1 MNQYLLTTYSVE
13 GESQGT
19 PPSPEDMQRFM
30 KAVIDLETEMDDKG
44 VFVFG
49 GALHGADGAR
59 VVTRDDADVFI
70 TDGPFAETKEQIGG
84 FYIINAEDLDEALGW
99 ATKVTGAIGRPIEV
113 RTFRATGKAAD
124 HMNGNS

>member
-1 MNQYLLTTYSVE
+1 MNQYLLTTYAVE

-30 KAVIDLETEMDDKG
+30 TAVIELESEMDEAG
-44 VFVFG
+44 AFVFG
-49 GALHGADGAR
+49 GALHATEGTR
-59 VVTRDDADVFI
+59 VVRRDNADVFV

-84 FYIINAEDLDEALGW
+84 FYIINAEDLDTALEW

-113 RTFRATGKAAD
+113 RTFSATGKAAD
-124 HMNGNS
+124 HMG